1 MASIRVNDDWKI
13 DVDEAGNHI
22 PQRKKVNKKTGE
34 EYYVGN
40 GFFSSV
46 EGALKEIVNIG
57 AREKVLSA
65 EDEITLAG
73 YIGILSEERRALE
86 AALRA

>member
-1 MASIRVNDDWKI
+1 MASIRVNEDWKI
-13 DVDEAGNHI
+13 DIDDAGNHI

-65 EDEITLAG
+65 EEEVSIQEYMTMLR
-73 YIGILSEERRALE
+73 EERKALE

>member
-1 MASIRVNDDWKI
+1 MASIRVNEDWKI
-13 DVDEAGNHI
+13 DIDDAGNHI

-34 EYYVGN
+34 EYYAGN

-65 EDEITLAG
+65 EDEVSIREYMTMLR
-73 YIGILSEERRALE
+73 EERKALE

>member
-1 MASIRVNDDWKI
+1 MASIRVNEDWKI
-13 DVDEAGNHI
+13 DIDDAGNHI
-22 PQRKKVNKKTGE
+22 PQRTKVNQTTGA

-65 EDEITLAG
+65 EDEVSIRE
-73 YIGILSEERRALE
+73 YISIMREERKALE

>member
-1 MASIRVNDDWKI
+1 MASIRVNEDWKI
-13 DVDEAGNHI
+13 DIDDAGNHI

-46 EGALKEIVNIG
+46 EGALKEIVSIG
-57 AREKVLSA
+57 AREKVLTA

-73 YIGILSEERRALE
+73 YISIMREERKALE

>member
-13 DVDEAGNHI
+13 DIDEAGNHI

-65 EDEITLAG
+65 EDEVTLAG
-73 YIGILSEERRALE
+73 YIGILREERKALE

>member
-1 MASIRVNDDWKI
+1 MASIRVNEDWKI
-13 DVDEAGNHI
+13 DIDDAGNHI

-46 EGALKEIVNIG
+46 EGALEEIARINT
-57 AREKVLSA
+57 REKVMTA
-65 EDEITLAG
+65 EDEVTVRE
-73 YIGILSEERRALE
+73 YIGIMREEHKALE

>member
-1 MASIRVNDDWKI
+1 MASIRVNADWKI
-13 DVDEAGNHI
+13 DIDEAGNHI

-46 EGALKEIVNIG
+46 DGALKEIARINT
-57 AREKVLSA
+57 REKVMTA
-65 EDEITLAG
+65 EDEVTVRE
-73 YIGILSEERRALE
+73 YIGIMREERKALE

>member
-1 MASIRVNDDWKI
+1 MASIRVNEDWKI
-13 DVDEAGNHI
+13 DIDDAGNHI

-46 EGALKEIVNIG
+46 EGALTEIARINT
-57 AREKVLSA
+57 REKAMTA
-65 EDEITLAG
+65 EDEITVRE
-73 YIGILSEERRALE
+73 YISIMREERKALE